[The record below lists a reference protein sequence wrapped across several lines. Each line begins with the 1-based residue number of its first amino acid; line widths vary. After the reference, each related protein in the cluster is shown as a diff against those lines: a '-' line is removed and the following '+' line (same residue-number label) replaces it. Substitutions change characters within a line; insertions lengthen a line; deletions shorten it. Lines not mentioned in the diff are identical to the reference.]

1 MQTFIVK
8 DLMVPLSEYATVHE
22 DATLFEAVST
32 LEKAQE
38 EFDHTRYRHRAILV
52 LNADGRVVGKI
63 SQLDVLKAL
72 EPKYAEMA
80 GQKGMHNFGF
90 SKEFTVSL
98 IKSYGMWSTPLM
110 DLCRKALQT
119 RARNIMYTPSEGE
132 YVEEGASLDQ
142 AVHQLVM
149 GHHQSLLVARG
160 DKITGIL
167 RLTDVFA
174 AVFHAMKECQKEH
187 GGSAG

>member
-1 MQTFIVK
+1 MKSLIVK
-8 DLMVPLSEYATVHE
+8 DLMVPLTEYATVGE

-38 EFDHTRYRHRAILV
+38 EFDHTRYRHRGILV
-52 LNADGRVVGKI
+52 LNANGRVVGKI
-63 SQLDVLKAL
+63 SQLDVLKSL

-80 GQKGMHNFGF
+80 SQKGMHNFGF
-90 SKEFTVSL
+90 SKDFTVSL
-98 IKSYGMWSTPLM
+98 LKSYGMWSTPLM
-110 DLCRKALQT
+110 DLCRKAIQIKV
-119 RARNIMYTPSEGE
+119 RDVMYTPSEGE
-132 YVEEGASLDQ
+132 YVEEDASLDQ

-160 DKITGIL
+160 DKITGVL

-174 AVFHAMKECQKEH
+174 AVFHAMKACQREH
-187 GGSAG
+187 GGTAA